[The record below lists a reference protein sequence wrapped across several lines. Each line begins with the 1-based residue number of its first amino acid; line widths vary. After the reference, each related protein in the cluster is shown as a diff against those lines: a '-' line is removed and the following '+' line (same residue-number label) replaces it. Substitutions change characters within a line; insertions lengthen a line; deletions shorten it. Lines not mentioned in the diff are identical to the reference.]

1 MREQRAHWATE
12 SRMLTHNAWHL
23 AMFDAEGG
31 ELEHAA
37 AILDDWLLPASAG
50 SVLDAC
56 DAAALLWRLE
66 LAGVEANG
74 RWRRISDAFA
84 TRAAGFWPYVDLN
97 AGFAHFMC
105 GFHARARRLGRAVA
119 NAASGDGYAALRAR
133 RITLPGLQAFAALA
147 AGRREEAAQR
157 LAALRPLLGEAG
169 GSRVQL
175 EIFYG
180 VEQADVRA

>member
-1 MREQRAHWATE
+1 
-12 SRMLTHNAWHL
+12 MLTHNAWHL

-37 AILDDWLLPASAG
+37 AILDDWLLPASAD

-84 TRAAGFWPYVDLN
+84 TRAPGFWPYVDLN

-105 GFHARARRLGRAVA
+105 GLHARARRLARAVA

-133 RITLPGLQAFAALA
+133 RVTLPGLQAFAALA